1 MHDACAVSSSGSGSA
16 PPRNTL
22 PRTAARRR
30 TIAQPTTSIAA
41 AAAVGSSSG
50 SMSAR
55 SSNESATAEF
65 NHLNRNGSQQSTVS
79 LNIDSKDGE
88 PPGSDDNSSPPSTSA
103 SQQRDV
109 QPFRCFV
116 GGKAKRIRFYRN
128 GDQYYKGTWYAISAE
143 RVRSLKAL
151 MEDLTRQMSDS
162 VALPHGVR
170 YIFTLDGMQKI
181 EHIADFKDGHSY
193 VCSSSDN
200 YKRVDYE
207 NAREPVW
214 CFAVPRF
221 NGHIESAS
229 QALGKTHAVAE
240 PNDFVFPRIITIIRS
255 GVKPRKIV
263 RHLLNK
269 KTARTYIQVM
279 QDITATVKLD
289 SGVVRKLFALNGR
302 PVLKL
307 ADFFGDDDVFIAY
320 GTERLSVDDFYVVSE
335 ESKRLYSSTNRKRRG
350 RFARAKRGMPARNES
365 IREERCGSVIPD
377 SELTRQLPLLLSD
390 RMEIIRLLGDGNTA
404 LVYEVIW
411 RETGEHK
418 ALKVISRENTIG
430 KEKLIEA
437 ELRIMQKINQNCIVD
452 MYDYWNFNGT
462 WYLSLEL
469 ISGGDLFEQ
478 LCHVR
483 TFSEPHSAGL
493 MKCLSSALE
502 YLHDNGIVHRDVK
515 PENLLIYNCPVSGAP
530 LLKLADFGLACELPE
545 EEQLLYDICGTPTYV
560 APEVL
565 AEFGYGTKVDLWSS
579 GVILYVLLCGFPP
592 FQGTEG
598 NQEQLFEQIM
608 SGRFSFPS
616 PVWDHISNSAKA
628 LVLNLLNLD
637 VEERYS
643 AQQVLNYEWTTRDG
657 LPSSEFEDMARLNV
671 EVHQCA
677 ERDGDEEGLEETDA
691 EYFFSRRASMDELSE
706 CSMAN
711 EMRTRSNSFIYLPSR

>member
-79 LNIDSKDGE
+79 LNIDSNSKDGE

-437 ELRIMQKINQNCIVD
+437 ELRIMQKINQNCI
-452 MYDYWNFNGT
+452 
-462 WYLSLEL
+462 
-469 ISGGDLFEQ
+469 
-478 LCHVR
+478 
-483 TFSEPHSAGL
+483 
-493 MKCLSSALE
+493 
-502 YLHDNGIVHRDVK
+502 
-515 PENLLIYNCPVSGAP
+515 IYNCPVSGAP

>member
-1 MHDACAVSSSGSGSA
+1 MHDACAAPSSTSGG
-16 PPRNTL
+16 PTPRNTL
-22 PRTAARRR
+22 PRSAPRRR
-30 TIAQPTTSIAA
+30 TIAQPTSSMTTAA
-41 AAAVGSSSG
+41 GTGSG
-50 SMSAR
+50 SISAR
-55 SSNESATAEF
+55 SNNESATAEF

-79 LNIDSKDGE
+79 LNMENNKEIDTMRSY
-88 PPGSDDNSSPPSTSA
+88 DNSSPPSTSG
-103 SQQRDV
+103 SQQPA
-109 QPFRCFV
+109 PFRCFV
-116 GGKAKRIRFYRN
+116 GGKAKRVRFYRN
-128 GDQYYKGTWYAISAE
+128 GDQYYKGTWYAISTD

-151 MEDLTRQMSDS
+151 MEDLTRQMSDAL
-162 VALPHGVR
+162 ALPHGVR

-181 EHIADFKDGHSY
+181 EHIADFKDGQNY
-193 VCSSSDN
+193 VCSSADN
-200 YKRVDYE
+200 YKCVDYL

-214 CFAVPRF
+214 SFAVPKF
-221 NGHIESAS
+221 NGHLESAS
-229 QALGKTHAVAE
+229 LALGKTHAITE
-240 PNDFVFPRIITIIRS
+240 PNDFVFPRIITVIRN

-269 KTARTYIQVM
+269 KTARTYVQVM
-279 QDITATVKLD
+279 QDITAVVKLD

-302 PVLKL
+302 PVLNL
-307 ADFFGDDDVFIAY
+307 ADFFGEDDVFIAY

-335 ESKRLYSSTNRKRRG
+335 ESKRLYTSSNRSRRN
-350 RFARAKRGMPARNES
+350 RVLRTKRGMPARNES

-377 SELTRQLPLLLSD
+377 GELSRQLPLLLSD
-390 RMEIIRLLGDGNTA
+390 RMEIVRLLGDGNTA
-404 LVYEVIW
+404 LVYEIVW
-411 RETGEHK
+411 RETSENK

-437 ELRIMQKINQNCIVD
+437 ELRIMQKIKHPCIVD

-469 ISGGDLFEQ
+469 VTGGDLFEQ

-483 TFSEPHSAGL
+483 TFDETQSAGL
-493 MKCLSSALE
+493 LKCLASALQ
-502 YLHDNGIVHRDVK
+502 YLHEHGIVHRDVK
-515 PENLLIYNCPVSGAP
+515 PENLLIYNCAETGVP
-530 LLKLADFGLACELPE
+530 LLKLADFGLACELPDDD
-545 EEQLLYDICGTPTYV
+545 QLLYDICGTPTYV

-598 NQEQLFEQIM
+598 NQELLFEQIM

-616 PVWDHISNSAKA
+616 PIWNHISNAAKA

-637 VEERYS
+637 VDERYS
-643 AQQVLNYEWTTRDG
+643 ADQIINYEWITRAG
-657 LPSSEFEDMARLNV
+657 KPSLEFEDMARLNV
-671 EVHQCA
+671 EVHQST
-677 ERDGDEEGLEETDA
+677 EREADDEGLEETDA

-706 CSMAN
+706 CSRTN
-711 EMRTRSNSFIYLPSR
+711 GVRTRSNSFIYLPSR

>member
-1 MHDACAVSSSGSGSA
+1 MHDACAVSSSGSGP

-22 PRTAARRR
+22 PRSSARRR

-41 AAAVGSSSG
+41 AAAAGSG

-55 SSNESATAEF
+55 SNNESATAEF

-79 LNIDSKDGE
+79 LNNIESSKDTTGL
-88 PPGSDDNSSPPSTSA
+88 DDNSPPSTSA
-103 SQQRDV
+103 SQQRDL

-116 GGKAKRIRFYRN
+116 GGKAKRVRFYRN
-128 GDQYYKGTWYAISAE
+128 GDQYYKGTWYAISTE

-170 YIFTLDGMQKI
+170 FIFTVNGLQKI

-214 CFAVPRF
+214 CFSVPKF
-221 NGHIESAS
+221 NGHLESAS
-229 QALGKTHAVAE
+229 LALGRTHAVTE
-240 PNDFVFPRIITIIRS
+240 PNDFVFPRIITIIRN

-279 QDITATVKLD
+279 QDITAVVKLD

-335 ESKRLYSSTNRKRRG
+335 ESKRLYSSTNRRRRG
-350 RFARAKRGMPARNES
+350 RFGRTKRGMPARNES
-365 IREERCGSVIPD
+365 IREQRCGSVLPD
-377 SELTRQLPLLLSD
+377 CELTRQLPLLLSD

-411 RETGEHK
+411 RETSEHK

-430 KEKLIEA
+430 KEKLIDA
-437 ELRIMQKINQNCIVD
+437 ELRIMQKIRHNCIVD
-452 MYDYWNFNGT
+452 MYDFWNFNGT

-469 ISGGDLFEQ
+469 VSGGDLFEQ

-483 TFSEPHSAGL
+483 TFDEVQSASL
-493 MKCLSSALE
+493 MRCLASALD
-502 YLHDNGIVHRDVK
+502 YLHENDIVHRDVK
-515 PENLLIYNCPVSGAP
+515 PENLLIYYSPDSTAP

-616 PVWDHISNSAKA
+616 PIWDQISNAAKA

-643 AQQVLNYEWTTRDG
+643 SKQILNYEWVTSDG
-657 LPSSEFEDMARLNV
+657 KPSPEFEDMARLNV

-677 ERDGDEEGLEETDA
+677 ERDGDDEGLEETDA

-706 CSMAN
+706 CSRSN
-711 EMRTRSNSFIYLPSR
+711 NVRTRSNSFIYLPSR

>member
-1 MHDACAVSSSGSGSA
+1 MHDACPVSSSASGSGPS
-16 PPRNTL
+16 RTL
-22 PRTAARRR
+22 PRSAPRRR
-30 TIAQPTTSIAA
+30 TIAQPTSSIAA
-41 AAAVGSSSG
+41 AAAAGSG

-55 SSNESATAEF
+55 GIESATAEF

-79 LNIDSKDGE
+79 LNLESKDCD
-88 PPGSDDNSSPPSTSA
+88 SSRQDDSSSPPSTST

-116 GGKAKRIRFYRN
+116 GGKAKRVRFYRN
-128 GDQYYKGTWYAISAE
+128 GDQYYKGTWYAISTE

-162 VALPHGVR
+162 IALPHGVR
-170 YIFTLDGMQKI
+170 YIFTVDGMDKI
-181 EHIADFKDGHSY
+181 EHIADFKDGQSY

-207 NAREPVW
+207 NAREPIW
-214 CFAVPRF
+214 CFAVPKF
-221 NGHIESAS
+221 NGHLEAS
-229 QALGKTHAVAE
+229 SLALGRTHAVTE
-240 PNDFVFPRIITIIRS
+240 PNDFVFPRIITIIRN
-255 GVKPRKIV
+255 GVKPRRIV

-269 KTARTYIQVM
+269 KTARTYVQVM
-279 QDITATVKLD
+279 QDITAVVKLD

-307 ADFFGDDDVFIAY
+307 VDFFGDDDVFIAY

-335 ESKRLYSSTNRKRRG
+335 ESKRLYSSNRG
-350 RFARAKRGMPARNES
+350 RRSRFMRTKRGLPARNES

-377 SELTRQLPLLLSD
+377 CELTRQLPLLLSD
-390 RMEIIRLLGDGNTA
+390 RMEILRLLGDGNTA
-404 LVYEVIW
+404 LVYEVIA

-437 ELRIMQKINQNCIVD
+437 ELRIMQKIKHNCIVD

-469 ISGGDLFEQ
+469 ITGGDLFEQ

-483 TFSEPHSAGL
+483 TFDERQASGL
-493 MKCLSSALE
+493 MRCLASALE
-502 YLHDNGIVHRDVK
+502 YLHENDIVHRDVK
-515 PENLLIYNCPVSGAP
+515 PENLLIYHCTQTGIP
-530 LLKLADFGLACELPE
+530 LLKLADFGLAYELPE
-545 EEQLLYDICGTPTYV
+545 DDQLLYDICGTPTYV

-592 FQGTEG
+592 FQGSEG
-598 NQEQLFEQIM
+598 NQDQLFEQIM
-608 SGRFSFPS
+608 CGRFSFPS
-616 PVWDHISNSAKA
+616 PIWDHISNAAKA

-637 VEERYS
+637 VEERFS
-643 AQQVLNYEWTTRDG
+643 AGQILSYEWVTMNGNPT
-657 LPSSEFEDMARLNV
+657 PEFEEMARLNV
-671 EVHQCA
+671 EVHQSTA
-677 ERDGDEEGLEETDA
+677 DRDEDALEETDA
-691 EYFFSRRASMDELSE
+691 EYFYSRRASMDELSE
-706 CSMAN
+706 CSRTN
-711 EMRTRSNSFIYLPSR
+711 GIGRTRSNSFIYLPSR